1 MYAQRKLFEIDPL
14 PAPRQIGFVFYDRMN
29 LVQKSK
35 FMKQVKVKDFFNN
48 FLYKQFDNFDQF
60 LNSAI
65 NPGS

>member
-14 PAPRQIGFVFYDRMN
+14 PAPRQIGFVFYDQMN

>member
-1 MYAQRKLFEIDPL
+1 MYMQRKLFDIESL

-35 FMKQVKVKDFFNN
+35 FIKRVKVQNFFND

>member
-14 PAPRQIGFVFYDRMN
+14 PAARQIGFVFYDRMN

-35 FMKQVKVKDFFNN
+35 FIKQVKVENFFND

-60 LNSAI
+60 VNKALNTKK
-65 NPGS
+65 

>member
-1 MYAQRKLFEIDPL
+1 MVAQIKLFEIEPL
-14 PAPRQIGFVFYDRMN
+14 SEPRQIGFVWYDKMN

-35 FMKQVKVKDFFNN
+35 FMKKVKVKDFFND

-65 NPGS
+65 NTG

>member
-1 MYAQRKLFEIDPL
+1 MGAQIKLFEIEPL
-14 PAPRQIGFVFYDRMN
+14 SEPRQIGFVWYDKMN

-35 FMKQVKVKDFFNN
+35 FMKKVKVKDFFND

-65 NPGS
+65 NTGS

>member
-1 MYAQRKLFEIDPL
+1 MGTQIKLFEIKPL
-14 PAPRQIGFVFYDRMN
+14 TEPRQIGFVWYDKMN

-35 FMKQVKVKDFFNN
+35 FIKQIKVKDFFND

-65 NPGS
+65 NPGL

>member
-1 MYAQRKLFEIDPL
+1 MQRKLFDIEPL

-29 LVQKSK
+29 LAQKSK
-35 FMKQVKVKDFFNN
+35 FIKQVKVKDFFND

>member
-1 MYAQRKLFEIDPL
+1 MGAQIKLFEIKPL
-14 PAPRQIGFVFYDRMN
+14 TEPRQIGFVWYDKMN